1 MTEKPVINEELYQD
15 HENRPDLAG
24 EHPFGDTLQLIM
36 LIIFA
41 VSVVA
46 DYFIFQTYH
55 LAGGKIP
62 FTMRLPIGLG
72 LIAFGGWLALYSIQ
86 IVFRDYRPEPIMITE
101 GMFSKVRHP
110 IYLGA
115 MLVYLGVLCL
125 TLSLVGAIVF
135 LFVMLVY
142 QWLAKHEEKLM
153 LGIFGDAYRDYIRRV
168 PMWVPRVFRD
178 RQ

>member
-1 MTEKPVINEELYQD
+1 MTEKPIINEELYKD

-24 EHPFGDTLQLIM
+24 EHPLGDTLQLIM
-36 LIIFA
+36 LIIFTA
-41 VSVVA
+41 
-46 DYFIFQTYH
+46 
-55 LAGGKIP
+55 
-62 FTMRLPIGLG
+62 PIGLV
-72 LIAFGGWLALYSIQ
+72 LIAFGGWLALYGIQ
-86 IVFRDYRPEPIMITE
+86 IVFRDLRPEPIMITE

-125 TLSLVGAIVF
+125 TLSFLGAVVF

-153 LGIFGDAYRDYIRRV
+153 LGIFGDTYRDYIQRV
-168 PMWVPRVFRD
+168 PMWVPKVF
-178 RQ
+178 

>member
-1 MTEKPVINEELYQD
+1 MTEKPIINEELYKD

-36 LIIFA
+36 LIIF
-41 VSVVA
+41 SVVTMA
-46 DYFIFQTYH
+46 DYFFFQTH
-55 LAGGKIP
+55 DCFGGKIP
-62 FTMRLPIGLG
+62 FIIRFPIGLV
-72 LIAFGGWLALYSIQ
+72 LIAFGGWLALRGIQ
-86 IVFRDYRPEPIMITE
+86 IVFHDLRPEPIMITE

-115 MLVYLGVLCL
+115 MLVYLGVLSL
-125 TLSLVGAIVF
+125 TLSLLGAAVF

-153 LGIFGDAYRDYIRRV
+153 LGIFGDKYRNYIRRV
-168 PMWVPRVFRD
+168 PMWVPKVF
-178 RQ
+178 

>member
-1 MTEKPVINEELYQD
+1 MTEKPIINEELYKD

-36 LIIFA
+36 LIIFTAAIA
-41 VSVVA
+41 V
-46 DYFIFQTYH
+46 DYFFFQTYQI
-55 LAGGKIP
+55 LEGKIS
-62 FTMRLPIGLG
+62 FMVRLPIGLV
-72 LIAFGGWLALYSIQ
+72 LIAFGGWLALYGIQ
-86 IVFRDYRPEPIMITE
+86 IVFRDLRPEPIMITK

-125 TLSLVGAIVF
+125 TLSFLGAVVF
-135 LFVMLVY
+135 LFVLLVY

-153 LGIFGDAYRDYIRRV
+153 LDIFGDTYRDYIQRV
-168 PMWVPRVFRD
+168 PMWVPRLF
-178 RQ
+178 

>member
-1 MTEKPVINEELYQD
+1 MTEKPIINEELYKD

-36 LIIFA
+36 LIIFIA
-41 VSVVA
+41 AIAA
-46 DYFIFQTYH
+46 DYFFFRTYQ
-55 LAGGKIP
+55 LFDDRIS
-62 FTMRLPIGLG
+62 FMVRLPIGLV
-72 LIAFGGWLALYSIQ
+72 LIAFGGWLALYGIQ
-86 IVFRDYRPEPIMITE
+86 IVFRDLRPEPIMITE

-153 LGIFGDAYRDYIRRV
+153 LGIFGDTYRDYIRCV
-168 PMWVPRVFRD
+168 PMWVPKVF
-178 RQ
+178 

>member
-1 MTEKPVINEELYQD
+1 MTEKPIINEELYKD

-36 LIIFA
+36 LIIFTA
-41 VSVVA
+41 AITA
-46 DYFIFQTYH
+46 DYFFFWSHQ
-55 LAGGKIP
+55 LFNDKIP
-62 FTMRLPIGLG
+62 FMVRLPIGLV
-72 LIAFGGWLALYSIQ
+72 LIAFGGWLALYGIQ
-86 IVFRDYRPEPIMITE
+86 IVFRDLRPEPIMITE
-101 GMFSKVRHP
+101 GMFSEVRHP

-125 TLSLVGAIVF
+125 TLSLIGAIAF

-153 LGIFGDAYRDYIRRV
+153 LGIFGDTYRDYIQRV
-168 PMWVPRVFRD
+168 PMWIPRLF
-178 RQ
+178 

>member
-1 MTEKPVINEELYQD
+1 MTEKPIINEELYKD

-36 LIIFA
+36 LIIFTA
-41 VSVVA
+41 AIAA
-46 DYFIFQTYH
+46 DYLFFRTYH
-55 LAGGKIP
+55 LIGGKIP
-62 FTMRLPIGLG
+62 FIVRIPAGFG
-72 LIAFGGWLALYSIQ
+72 LIAFGGWLALRGIQ
-86 IVFRDYRPEPIMITE
+86 IVFRDYRPEPIMISE

-110 IYLGA
+110 IYVGA

-125 TLSLVGAIVF
+125 TLSFLGTIVF

-153 LGIFGDAYRDYIRRV
+153 LGIFGDTYREYCQRV
-168 PMWVPRVFRD
+168 PMWVPKVF
-178 RQ
+178 

>member
-1 MTEKPVINEELYQD
+1 MTEKPIINEELYKD

-36 LIIFA
+36 LIIFT
-41 VSVVA
+41 VSVGA
-46 DYFIFQTYH
+46 DYFIFQNYH
-55 LAGGKIP
+55 LAGCKIP
-62 FTMRLPIGLG
+62 FAIRLPISLG
-72 LIAFGGWLALYSIQ
+72 LIALGGWLALFGIQ

-135 LFVMLVY
+135 LFVILVY

-153 LGIFGDAYRDYIRRV
+153 LGIFGDAYRDYIQRV
-168 PMWVPRVFRD
+168 PMWVPKVFRD

>member
-1 MTEKPVINEELYQD
+1 MTEKPIVNEELYKD

-36 LIIFA
+36 LIIFSI
-41 VSVVA
+41 VITA
-46 DYFIFQTYH
+46 DFFIFQTYDYF
-55 LAGGKIP
+55 GGNIP
-62 FTMRLPIGLG
+62 LIIRFPIGLV
-72 LIAFGGWLALYSIQ
+72 LIAFGGWLALRGIQ
-86 IVFRDYRPEPIMITE
+86 IVFRDLRPEPTMITE

-125 TLSLVGAIVF
+125 TLSFLGAAVF

-153 LGIFGDAYRDYIRRV
+153 LGIFGDKYRDYIRRV
-168 PMWVPRVFRD
+168 PMWVPKVF
-178 RQ
+178 

>member
-1 MTEKPVINEELYQD
+1 MTEKPIINEELYKD

-24 EHPFGDTLQLIM
+24 EHPLGDTLQLIM
-36 LIIFA
+36 LIIFTA
-41 VSVVA
+41 AIAA
-46 DYFIFQTYH
+46 DYFFLRTYQ
-55 LAGGKIP
+55 LLEDKIP
-62 FTMRLPIGLG
+62 FMVRVPIGLV
-72 LIAFGGWLALYSIQ
+72 LIAFGGWLALYGIQ
-86 IVFRDYRPEPIMITE
+86 IVFRDLHPEPIMITE

-125 TLSLVGAIVF
+125 TLSLIGAIVF

-153 LGIFGDAYRDYIRRV
+153 LGIFGDTYRDYIQRV
-168 PMWVPRVFRD
+168 PMWVPRLF
-178 RQ
+178 

>member
-1 MTEKPVINEELYQD
+1 MTEKPIINEDLYKD

-36 LIIFA
+36 LIIFIAAIA
-41 VSVVA
+41 V
-46 DYFIFQTYH
+46 DYFFFHTYQ
-55 LAGGKIP
+55 LFRGKVSFIA
-62 FTMRLPIGLG
+62 RLPIGLV
-72 LIAFGGWLALYSIQ
+72 LIAFGGWLALRGIQ
-86 IVFRDYRPEPIMITE
+86 IVFRELRPEPIMITE

-153 LGIFGDAYRDYIRRV
+153 LGIFGDTYQEYIRRV
-168 PMWVPRVFRD
+168 AMWVPKVF
-178 RQ
+178 

>member
-1 MTEKPVINEELYQD
+1 MTEKPIINEELYKD

-36 LIIFA
+36 LIIFTA
-41 VSVVA
+41 AIAA
-46 DYFIFQTYH
+46 DYFFFQTYQ
-55 LAGGKIP
+55 LFQGKIP
-62 FTMRLPIGLG
+62 FMVRLPIGLV
-72 LIAFGGWLALYSIQ
+72 LIAFGGWLALYGIQ
-86 IVFRDYRPEPIMITE
+86 IVFRDLRPEPIMITE

-125 TLSLVGAIVF
+125 TLSFLGAVVF

-153 LGIFGDAYRDYIRRV
+153 LGIFGDTYRDYIRRV
-168 PMWVPRVFRD
+168 PMWVPRLF
-178 RQ
+178 

>member
-1 MTEKPVINEELYQD
+1 MTEKPIINEELYKD

-36 LIIFA
+36 LIIF
-41 VSVVA
+41 SVVIMA
-46 DYFIFQTYH
+46 DYFLFQTHDYF
-55 LAGGKIP
+55 GGKIP
-62 FTMRLPIGLG
+62 SIIRFPIGLV
-72 LIAFGGWLALYSIQ
+72 LIAFGGWLALRGIQ
-86 IVFRDYRPEPIMITE
+86 IVFHDLRPEPIMITE

-125 TLSLVGAIVF
+125 TLSFLGATVF

-153 LGIFGDAYRDYIRRV
+153 LGIFGDKYRDYIRRV
-168 PMWVPRVFRD
+168 PMWVPKVF
-178 RQ
+178 

>member
-36 LIIFA
+36 LVIFISA
-41 VSVVA
+41 IAA
-46 DYFIFQTYH
+46 DYFFFQTFH
-55 LAGGKIP
+55 LIGSKIP
-62 FTMRLPIGLG
+62 FMIRLPIGLG
-72 LIAFGGWLALYSIQ
+72 LIAFGGWLALYGIQ

-115 MLVYLGVLCL
+115 MLVYLGVLCI

-142 QWLAKHEEKLM
+142 QWLAKHEENLM
-153 LGIFGDAYRDYIRRV
+153 LGIFGDTYRDYIRRV
-168 PMWVPRVFRD
+168 PMWVPRLF
-178 RQ
+178 